1 MLFLPKKTKKKRS
14 RRESNPGRNLDRDQC
29 YHYTTT
35 PNTLSGNLTRIL
47 WMKAT
52 CLLHWTNSVV
62 PETRF
67 ELATIALSEQ
77 RSDLTEL
84 LWNMFFI
91 LTFFFIHARAR
102 TWNLSFRRRTP
113 FQSGSVDQSQQPE
126 SNRYRRGYNPQ
137 HYHYAILGIRHPRIE
152 LGPYDWQSYIM
163 TIRPMAQCLYFTL

>member
-1 MLFLPKKTKKKRS
+1 MRTGLDDRNRTNDLLCCKQLLYHWATSRNTPPGNLTRWSFFTKKLKKRRS
-14 RRESNPGRNLDRDQC
+14 RRGSNPGLNLDRDQC

-113 FQSGSVDQSQQPE
+113 FQSGSVDQ
-126 SNRYRRGYNPQ
+126 
-137 HYHYAILGIRHPRIE
+137 
-152 LGPYDWQSYIM
+152 
-163 TIRPMAQCLYFTL
+163 